1 MLPDRSAQPSP
12 QPIADL
18 QIAVAAFVAGAGW
31 LFSIHA
37 LAELPPLLFLGSR
50 FIFAGLLIGLL
61 AKFPSVADIGRAV
74 RLLFPG
80 AFAFAV
86 AMMAWIFGLKHTT
99 NPGVA
104 AFISSTGNLLVP
116 VFGLLFFGW
125 PVGKRLWI
133 SITIALAGMA
143 LLFLGPDAR
152 VEAAHVYFVV
162 SALLWAASIALVK
175 RNSAKVGAVAAAAVQ
190 LVVSGVVILAVS
202 SLAERMPTAIP
213 PVEIWGWYLAS
224 ILIST
229 CLRFVAADDLGGAGV
244 GHHLLRTGL
253 GAAFLAGISRDAA
266 RPVTDARLRGH
277 FVRHGQPGCVA
288 VKIARLK
295 LLLHYRAKRLRCHGR
310 PDHCGSPWRPV
321 AFRAGD
327 REQLLNRMRKSNNF

>member
-1 MLPDRSAQPSP
+1 MRPATTLPHQKSMLPDRSAQPSP

-50 FIFAGLLIGLL
+50 FIIAGLLIGLL

-229 CLRFVAADDLGGAGV
+229 CLRFVLQFRGQQMISAARASV
-244 GHHLLRTGL
+244 IMCCEPVWVLLFSLAFL
-253 GAAFLAGISRDAA
+253 GAPLGLSQM
-266 RPVTDARLRGH
+266 L
-277 FVRHGQPGCVA
+277 GCA
-288 VKIARLK
+288 VILCAMVSQVVLPSK
-295 LLLHYRAKRLRCHGR
+295 
-310 PDHCGSPWRPV
+310 SP
-321 AFRAGD
+321 A
-327 REQLLNRMRKSNNF
+327 